1 MTDLEFA
8 DRYEQKRVLRKKT
21 KGGTVYLALD
31 VCLGKLV
38 SIEVTDQHTSPEK
51 FEQFQAEA
59 ILWAKLWHP
68 HILPLFDVGQT
79 DLGQVFIVSRFID
92 EVTLREKV
100 GHESLSYDVS
110 ANMIATIA
118 QTLDFIHQHGMLH
131 LNLNLDSI
139 LFDNRNQVLYL
150 TDFLRLDRL
159 GNDEEGLFFGNIR
172 YTTPE
177 QDRGELHS
185 WDRRSDIFSL
195 GVIFYELLTGKQPFE
210 VNEVDFLNDIFPD
223 NPDSPRSLKAD
234 VPIKLERICLKAL
247 SKRPGDR
254 YSTAAELANELLNW
268 QTPSKSWWPNFRN
281 WRWSK

>member
-1 MTDLEFA
+1 MTYVEFA
-8 DRYEQKRVLRKKT
+8 DRYEQKRVLRKNP

-38 SIEVTDQHTSPEK
+38 SIEVMDQHTSPEK

-79 DLGQVFIVSRFID
+79 SLGQVFIVSMYID
-92 EVTLREKV
+92 EITLREKV
-100 GHESLSYDVS
+100 AQEKLSYDVS
-110 ANMIATIA
+110 ANMLATMA
-118 QTLDFIHQHGMLH
+118 QTVDFIHQHGMLH

-139 LFDNRNQVLYL
+139 LFDNRNQVVYL

-159 GNDEEGLFFGNIR
+159 EKDEEGLFFGNIR
-172 YTTPE
+172 YTAPE
-177 QDRGELHS
+177 QDQGELHTL
-185 WDRRSDIFSL
+185 DRRSDIFSL
-195 GVIFYELLTGKQPFE
+195 GVIFYEMLTGKQPFE
-210 VNEVDFLNDIFPD
+210 DNAVDLLNNIFPD

-234 VPIKLERICLKAL
+234 IPIKLERICLKTL

-254 YSTAAELANELLNW
+254 YSTAAELANALLNW
-268 QTPSKSWWPNFRN
+268 QTPSKSWWTKFRD
-281 WRWSK
+281 WQ